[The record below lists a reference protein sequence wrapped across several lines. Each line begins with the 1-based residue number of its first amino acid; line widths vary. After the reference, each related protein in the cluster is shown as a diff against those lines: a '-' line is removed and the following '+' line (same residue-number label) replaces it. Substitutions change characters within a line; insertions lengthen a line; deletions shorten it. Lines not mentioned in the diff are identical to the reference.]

1 MSRPVAAFRKPIRL
15 DLNTSP
21 FLNEAAVERAWRT
34 STPRDLASYPE
45 PGVPRL
51 EAAVAAT
58 ANVPP
63 EAVIV
68 GDGSDEVLD
77 LAMRALVPR
86 GGSIGVVDPSF
97 GMYDHFARA
106 NGLTKRAVPAKDTL
120 PVDELVAVRA
130 DAYFVPS
137 PNNPTG
143 TVFPREGFEALMD
156 RVSVPVVI
164 DEAYAEFARQDY
176 RDLAGRDGRGIV
188 TRTFSKAYGL
198 PGIRVGYAIGPP
210 ALIGRLRAIRMP
222 YNLSSWS
229 ERVALAA
236 LGDPSFPAQVV
247 AVVESQRGP
256 FYETL
261 RSAGWPV
268 WPSRAN
274 FLFVGPL
281 PEARRIW
288 ESLREGGIYVKLVEW
303 PGGKD
308 GACLRITVGSEA
320 ENAALISALAGVP
333 PWRA

>member
-1 MSRPVAAFRKPIRL
+1 MTRAVAEFGKPIRL
-15 DLNTSP
+15 DLNTPP
-21 FLNEAAVERAWRT
+21 FLNEAAVERAWHTRT
-34 STPRDLASYPE
+34 SKDLAGYPE
-45 PGVPRL
+45 PGVPKL
-51 EAAVAAT
+51 EAAIAAA

-68 GDGSDEVLD
+68 GNGSDEVLD

-86 GGSIGVVDPSF
+86 GGSIGVLDPSF

-106 NGLTKRAVPAKDTL
+106 NGVTRHAVPAKDTL
-120 PVDELVAVRA
+120 PVDELIGLRA

-143 TVFPREGFEALMD
+143 AAFPREAFEALID

-176 RDLAGRDGRGIV
+176 RGLAGRGGRGIV

-198 PGIRVGYAIGPP
+198 PGIRVGYAIGPA

-236 LGDPSFPAQVV
+236 LEDPSFPQRVV
-247 AVVESQRGP
+247 AAVESQRGP
-256 FYETL
+256 LFEAL

-274 FLFVGPL
+274 FLLVGPL
-281 PEARRIW
+281 PAARKIW
-288 ESLREGGIYVKLVEW
+288 EGLREGGIYVKLVEW
-303 PGGKD
+303 PGGED

-320 ENAALISALAGVP
+320 ENAALISAMAGVP